1 MKLVTIA
8 ILAEL
13 AFCMDICSIEG
24 GFESVSLDKT
34 EVRLWTKFHFIA
46 LRAKWDCDQLQG
58 KFTESAQEK
67 MIADQ
72 NTAQN
77 AYEKANAK
85 AAAIA
90 SIMGNY
96 RYFAW
101 NTFFCF

>member
-1 MKLVTIA
+1 M
-8 ILAEL
+8 
-13 AFCMDICSIEG
+13 
-24 GFESVSLDKT
+24 
-34 EVRLWTKFHFIA
+34 
-46 LRAKWDCDQLQG
+46 QG

-96 RYFAW
+96 RYFA
-101 NTFFCF
+101 